1 MLAKVLASQVK
12 GINMQKKREDTI
24 FINFQSKVKVDR
36 CGQTNKLGLHGT

>member
-1 MLAKVLASQVK
+1 MKCFAKVTSQVK
-12 GINMQKKREDTI
+12 GINIQKKQDTI